1 MTGAGKTEY
10 DEMGEKG
17 HILEHGNDYPVYCLF
32 SGQPSRLNRRSR
44 NELLSRII
52 YRRVGG
58 LGVWYGTD
66 NGAHSYVP
74 TPRWGCQ
81 GEILCEYHSPG

>member
-10 DEMGEKG
+10 DEMGEKEYL
-17 HILEHGNDYPVYCLF
+17 LEHAPDCPVYCLF
-32 SGQPSRLNRRSR
+32 SGQSSHLNRRC
-44 NELLSRII
+44 EDQLLSPII
-52 YRRVGG
+52 HHWVGG
-58 LGVWYGTD
+58 LGFWYGTG

-81 GEILCEYHSPG
+81 GKILCEYHSPG